1 MRSGSKKETPKTAI
15 HMCFD
20 TEYCGN
26 KEVQL
31 SNFYKRQDLGTCVP
45 SGKFTLDNKAGEIV
59 TVPLK
64 VVNIISGMAL
74 LRLARAKLQIR
85 MWCPTQC
92 RFQLLARVKIEV
104 KKNQHHSYQ

>member
-64 VVNIISGMAL
+64 DLGRHSAAEGGKHYIWHGTSEARQGEVTDSHVVPDA
-74 LRLARAKLQIR
+74 
-85 MWCPTQC
+85 
-92 RFQLLARVKIEV
+92 V
-104 KKNQHHSYQ
+104 